1 MKKTVYHGSDHII
14 ERPKYGYGKIYND
27 YGVGFYCT
35 ENQNMAKEWGVS
47 ADKNGYANRY
57 EIECDGLKVLNLN
70 MRDYT
75 MLHWLTILLENREI
89 DASTPLAAE
98 AKEYLLQNFHL
109 DYEKAD
115 IIIGY
120 RADDS
125 YFSFA
130 ADFINGA
137 ISYRQLSNAMR
148 LGKLGQQFVLKSRR
162 AFESLEFTGYEIA
175 SVQEWYKRKASRDHM
190 ARRQYFD
197 LERNR
202 RQRGDLY
209 ITTIL
214 DEEMKPDDPRLR

>member
-1 MKKTVYHGSDHII
+1 M
-14 ERPKYGYGKIYND
+14 N

-70 MRDYT
+70 MCDYT
-75 MLHWLTILLENREI
+75 MLHWLTILLENREF

-175 SVQEWYKRKASRDHM
+175 SVQEWYKRKASRDHI

>member
-75 MLHWLTILLENREI
+75 MLHWLTILLENREF

-109 DYEKAD
+109 DYEKHD
-115 IIIGY
+115 WKCCT
-120 RADDS
+120 
-125 YFSFA
+125 
-130 ADFINGA
+130 
-137 ISYRQLSNAMR
+137 L
-148 LGKLGQQFVLKSRR
+148 LCCGKLFDRKRTCTNRWIWICLWI
-162 AFESLEFTGYEIA
+162 IA
-175 SVQEWYKRKASRDHM
+175 SVYQ
-190 ARRQYFD
+190 Q
-197 LERNR
+197 
-202 RQRGDLY
+202 
-209 ITTIL
+209 
-214 DEEMKPDDPRLR
+214 